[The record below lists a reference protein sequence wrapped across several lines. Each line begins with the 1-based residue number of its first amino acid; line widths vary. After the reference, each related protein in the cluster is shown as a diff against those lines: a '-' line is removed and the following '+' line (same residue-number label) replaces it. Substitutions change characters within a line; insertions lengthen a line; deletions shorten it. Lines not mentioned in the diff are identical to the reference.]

1 MKEVVIL
8 ECPSNLGL
16 HEPAPGIEPGVR
28 KLPAWLRK
36 HHFHDLIP
44 NVNVY
49 TLNAPPYT
57 MNLDK
62 ASGVRNADAIV
73 AYAKQQ
79 SGLLKKILGDD
90 KFPIVLGG
98 DCSILIGNSLTL
110 KQTGNF
116 GLFFLDGHTDF
127 GWAALSKT
135 GGAAGMDLAI
145 ATGYGHEKLTNID
158 NCKPYIK
165 DELAYCAGNRYF
177 GKVYMNAIEGS
188 NITYID
194 LPTLRERSI
203 AKVADDFLKLMKLKH
218 ADGFWLH
225 IDVDVLDD
233 EIMPAVDSRQA
244 GGLNYQEFTDI
255 LLPLLS
261 SPLATGLEITILD
274 PDLDPTGEYTKG
286 FVGVF
291 CDAFNKARKVS

>member
-8 ECPSNLGL
+8 ECPFNLGL
-16 HEPAPGIEPGVR
+16 HEPAPGTEPGVR
-28 KLPAWLRK
+28 KLPSWLRK
-36 HHFHDLIP
+36 HHFHELIS
-44 NVNVY
+44 NVHAY

-57 MNLDK
+57 MNLDE

-79 SGLLKKILGDD
+79 AVLLKKILGDD
-90 KFPIVLGG
+90 RFPIVLGG
-98 DCSILIGNSLTL
+98 DCSILIGNSLAL

-158 NCKPYIK
+158 NNKLYIK
-165 DELAYCAGNRYF
+165 DELVYCAGNRYF
-177 GKVYMNAIEGS
+177 EKVYMDAIESS

-194 LPTLRERSI
+194 LPTLRARGMAKIAER
-203 AKVADDFLKLMKLKH
+203 FLQLMKSKH

-233 EIMPAVDSRQA
+233 EIMPAVDSRQPS
-244 GGLNYQEFTDI
+244 GLNYRELADI

-274 PDLDPTGEYTKG
+274 PDLDPTGKYTRE
-286 FVGVF
+286 FVRAF
-291 CDAFNKARKVS
+291 CDAFNKARKIS